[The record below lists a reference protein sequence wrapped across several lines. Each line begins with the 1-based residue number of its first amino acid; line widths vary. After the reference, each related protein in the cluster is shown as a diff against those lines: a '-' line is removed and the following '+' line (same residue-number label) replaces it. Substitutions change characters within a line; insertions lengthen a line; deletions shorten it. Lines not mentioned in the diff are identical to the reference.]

1 MEETA
6 SKSMEIK
13 KIKFDGFYL
22 PGTKEYNREAKLILQ
37 LLEKHYDVQI
47 SDAPDYVFYS
57 VDGADYYK
65 YDCIRIFCTIEA
77 LAPDFNLA
85 DYGIGFEYIDYA
97 DRYFRFPN
105 YIFYAGLAEKMADKH
120 KNITKDMASRDFC
133 SFVYS
138 NAAAAPKRGELFHT
152 LSRYRTVD
160 AGGAYLNN
168 MPGGNRVKDKFAFE
182 CAHKFSISCENAAHP
197 GYHTEKLA
205 EAFAAKT
212 IPIYWGDPE
221 VKKIFNSKAFIN
233 ADDYETEEDLLKAI
247 EELDQNED
255 KYLEMLREPALIS
268 NPADGNAFEEELIKQ
283 LEDYL
288 VHIMDQPV
296 GKAYR
301 RNLGFWGEQYLDRKR
316 CESRIIE
323 KYMNFRNGHAGR
335 LLRKLKGK

>member
-1 MEETA
+1 M
-6 SKSMEIK
+6 
-13 KIKFDGFYL
+13 
-22 PGTKEYNREAKLILQ
+22 
-37 LLEKHYDVQI
+37 
-47 SDAPDYVFYS
+47 
-57 VDGADYYK
+57 
-65 YDCIRIFCTIEA
+65 
-77 LAPDFNLA
+77 
-85 DYGIGFEYIDYA
+85 
-97 DRYFRFPN
+97 
-105 YIFYAGLAEKMADKH
+105 
-120 KNITKDMASRDFC
+120 
-133 SFVYS
+133 
-138 NAAAAPKRGELFHT
+138 
-152 LSRYRTVD
+152 SRYRAVD

-221 VKKIFNSKAFIN
+221 VKKIFNPKAFIN